1 MRIRKQNPESL
12 ARTLGVVMET
22 LAAVGLERIGSVTLT
37 PHRISLEPRDLAEG
51 EQIARTLGCT
61 LPMDHRMLT
70 PGFTDWS
77 GQVAGLEVHV
87 RSVLRR
93 PLGGAR

>member
-1 MRIRKQNPESL
+1 MRIRKQGPESL
-12 ARTLGVVMET
+12 ARTFGVVIET

-51 EQIARTLGCT
+51 EQIAQALGCN

-77 GQVAGLEVHV
+77 GEVARLEVHV
-87 RSVLRR
+87 RSALRR
-93 PLGGAR
+93 PLGAAQ

>member
-1 MRIRKQNPESL
+1 MRIRKQDPESL
-12 ARTLGVVMET
+12 ARTFGVVIET
-22 LAAVGLERIGSVTLT
+22 LAQVGLDRIGSVTLT

-51 EQIARTLGCT
+51 EQIARTLGCA
-61 LPMDHRMLT
+61 LPMDHRILT

-77 GQVAGLEVHV
+77 GEVAGLKVHV

-93 PLGGAR
+93 PLGTVR